1 MGCFQRTIK
10 KKELPPSLQRDHQVS
25 GTSRGEWKQ
34 VLLFSHANYPHQRGL
49 PILNAGLFGRKRQ
62 ILSFEKP
69 SNSRTG
75 NDGSMGLGEYSPATC
90 ENRCFELH
98 HPDEASF

>member
-1 MGCFQRTIK
+1 MGGLQHTIK
-10 KKELPPSLQRDHQVS
+10 RKEWPPSWQSDQQVS

-75 NDGSMGLGEYSPATC
+75 NDGSMGLGGDSSDTC
-90 ENRCFELH
+90 AHRWFVLQ
-98 HPDEASF
+98 HPHV